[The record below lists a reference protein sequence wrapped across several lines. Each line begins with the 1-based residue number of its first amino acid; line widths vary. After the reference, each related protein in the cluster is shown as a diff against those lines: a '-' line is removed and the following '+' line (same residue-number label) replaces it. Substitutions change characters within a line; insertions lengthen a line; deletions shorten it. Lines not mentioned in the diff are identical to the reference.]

1 MATVT
6 TEAAPILVIGG
17 GIAGLTA
24 ANEAAETG
32 NRVIIVEKEAY
43 LGGRA
48 IRLAKYFPKLCPPYC
63 GFEINLRRIKQNPDV
78 TVHTLA
84 QVEAI
89 NGVPGEY
96 TVTIHK
102 EPRYVN
108 QRCTAC
114 SDCVPVCP
122 EERPNDFNYGMDTTK
137 AIYLPHDMAFPMK
150 YALDMVACQGSSC
163 NKCVEVCK
171 YDAIDLT
178 MKAETLSVKV
188 AAIVVATGWKPY
200 DPSRMDNLGF
210 GTHPD
215 ILSNVMFE
223 RLATDSGPTQGKILR
238 RSDGKPAKRV
248 AFVHCAGS
256 RDENHL
262 AYCSSICCMSSLKE
276 GLLVKEQYPDA
287 DVTSFYIDIRT
298 PGRYEDFFET
308 AKAAGIN
315 LIKGKV
321 AKIEPSPDGRSLTVI
336 AEDAISAKKVHK
348 DVDLVV
354 LATGMQP
361 SLAGSPVDG
370 AIDYD
375 EAGFIMPSLTETGI
389 FAVGCAK
396 APVDVTTAT
405 RDATAAALRSIQQL
419 VPRS

>member
-6 TEAAPILVIGG
+6 TEPAPILVIGG

-32 NRVIIVEKEAY
+32 NRVIIVEKEPY

-84 QVEAI
+84 QVEGI
-89 NGVPGEY
+89 QGQPGDY
-96 TVTIHK
+96 TVTIRK

-114 SDCVPVCP
+114 GDCVPVCP

-163 NKCVEVCK
+163 NKCVEVCQ
-171 YDAIDLT
+171 YDAIDLA
-178 MKAETLSVKV
+178 MQAETIQVKV
-188 AAIVVATGWKPY
+188 AAVVVATGWKPY

-210 GTHPD
+210 GSHPD

-223 RLATDSGPTQGKILR
+223 RLA
-238 RSDGKPAKRV
+238 
-248 AFVHCAGS
+248 
-256 RDENHL
+256 
-262 AYCSSICCMSSLKE
+262 
-276 GLLVKEQYPDA
+276 
-287 DVTSFYIDIRT
+287 
-298 PGRYEDFFET
+298 
-308 AKAAGIN
+308 
-315 LIKGKV
+315 
-321 AKIEPSPDGRSLTVI
+321 
-336 AEDAISAKKVHK
+336 
-348 DVDLVV
+348 
-354 LATGMQP
+354 
-361 SLAGSPVDG
+361 
-370 AIDYD
+370 
-375 EAGFIMPSLTETGI
+375 
-389 FAVGCAK
+389 
-396 APVDVTTAT
+396 
-405 RDATAAALRSIQQL
+405 
-419 VPRS
+419 